1 MYRLITLKSK
11 GKQNII
17 VDKPIKVYTLGSPH
31 FIPSSRHVKSLTKNN
46 SLANKANLIDLL
58 ASQISIRTTHQYR

>member
-17 VDKPIKVYTLGSPH
+17 VDKPIKVYILGSPH
-31 FIPSSRHVKSLTKNN
+31 FIPSSRYVKSLTKNN